1 MTRTRNPYLEELS
14 YQKAQQARYERGVRI
29 TGDTDPTYAHELRNT
44 IATLEAKAEHWEYE
58 NALAK
63 NNLNPILPPARVTDT
78 IVPHMED
85 ISEYEG
91 VIAKLTVAYDTATSE
106 LHCGVFSALGGEEL
120 PKTTYSFHIFA
131 GEEPEY
137 SALTTAQTFTYQP
150 ELETSSM
157 AANTAVFL
165 PEISHPGAAKRIKI
179 LRPQGL
185 YLLAARAQ
193 V

>member
-29 TGDTDPTYAHELRNT
+29 TGDADPGYAHELRNT
-44 IATLEAKAEHWEYE
+44 IATLETKAEHWEYE
-58 NALAK
+58 NTLTQH
-63 NNLNPILPPARVTDT
+63 NLRPILLPARVTDT